1 MLAVLLRRFQH
12 LESTRSALQ
21 QRLAQSS
28 VEQLRFRVAPQTWS
42 IGEIVHHLILAE
54 SLSVAYLGKKLDQ
67 VTTLRKASWSAG
79 LRSTLMTW
87 ALRAPLKFKAPSP
100 LILPTPEVAL
110 SDLQVQWETQR
121 HKLHELLERVTPE
134 MLQLSLYRHPIG
146 GLLTVQQMLIFMQ
159 AHFEH
164 HVRQIEK
171 IIRHAARPQSHAERV
186 AS

>member
-1 MLAVLLRRFQH
+1 MLADLSRRFQH
-12 LESTRSALQ
+12 LESTRSALL

-54 SLSVAYLGKKLDQ
+54 SLSVAYFGRKLDQ
-67 VTTLRKASWSAG
+67 VATLRQVSWSAG

-87 ALRAPLKFKAPSP
+87 ALRSPLKFKAPSP
-100 LILPTPEVAL
+100 LILTTPEVAL

-121 HKLHELLERVTPE
+121 QKLHKLLERITPE
-134 MLQLSLYRHPIG
+134 MLQLSLYRHPVA
-146 GLLTVQQMLIFMQ
+146 GLLTVKQMLVFMQ

-171 IIRHAARPQSHAERV
+171 IIRHAARPQAHAERI